1 MVTAFLI
8 GVIFWGS
15 RGDYHVEASHLY
27 ELYGLAAVITVM
39 AIWRHRAN
47 IGRLAHGTENKL
59 WGQKKE

>member
-1 MVTAFLI
+1 M
-8 GVIFWGS
+8 
-15 RGDYHVEASHLY
+15 EASHLY

-59 WGQKKE
+59 WGKKKE